1 MKKNNRIV
9 IVGGGS
15 AGWMAAAAL
24 SNAFGSTKQI
34 TLIESDAIG
43 TVGVGEATIPAV
55 KSFNKLLGID
65 EAEFLKTT
73 QGTFKLGIQFE
84 NWGAQGDV
92 YMHPFGLV
100 GKDSWMANF
109 QHFWLKARRMGIAH
123 SYFDYSLNI
132 RAATNNKFLI
142 DPNSGVDYA
151 YHFDAG
157 LYAAYLRKYSEAR
170 GVLRI
175 EGMIDSVQTRAED
188 GFIESVTLRSGEL
201 IAGDIFIDCSGFR
214 ALLIEHT
221 LHTGVEDWSHWLP
234 CDRAI
239 AVQTESVAEPIPYTR
254 SIAHHC
260 GWQWRIPLQHRVG
273 NGLVYCSRYISDE
286 DAKQLLLA
294 NLEGETRT
302 EPRLIKFKTGRALK
316 QWNKNCIAIGLSSGF
331 LEPLESTSL
340 HLIQTGIVRLIRMFP
355 GDEINP
361 AETDEY
367 NRQSRYEYERIRD
380 FIILHYHVTQRNDS
394 PFWNFCRTMDIPETL
409 ARKIQVYKN
418 TTNVFKEQD
427 ELFHEGSWQQV
438 MLGQGITP
446 TDYHPVVDKLSA
458 EELQR
463 LMQSIENEHNQ
474 CLARFPSHQQFID
487 HYCKAHSQVQA

>member
-24 SNAFGSTKQI
+24 SNAFGATQQI

-65 EAEFLKTT
+65 EAEFLKAT

-109 QHFWLKARRMGIAH
+109 QHFWLKANRLGIAK

-132 RAATNNKFLI
+132 RAAASNKFLI

-157 LYAAYLRKYSEAR
+157 LYARFLRSYSEAR
-170 GVLRI
+170 GVLRT
-175 EGMIDSVQTRAED
+175 EGLVRSVQTQMES
-188 GFIESVTLRSGEL
+188 GFIESVTLESGEV
-201 IAGDIFIDCSGFR
+201 INGDIFIDCSGFR
-214 ALLIEHT
+214 ALLIEQT
-221 LHTGVEDWSHWLP
+221 LHTGFEDWSHWLP
-234 CDRAI
+234 CDRAL
-239 AVQTESVAEPIPYTR
+239 AVQTESVGEPAPYTR
-254 SIAHHC
+254 SIAHAS

-273 NGLVYCSRYISDE
+273 NGLVYCSRYLNDE
-286 DAKQLLLA
+286 DAKKLLL
-294 NLEGETRT
+294 NNIEGNPRS
-302 EPRLIKFKTGRALK
+302 EPRLIKFRTGRALK
-316 QWNKNCIAIGLSSGF
+316 QWNKNCIALGLASGF

-355 GDEINP
+355 SENINS
-361 AETDEY
+361 AEVDEY
-367 NRQSRYEYERIRD
+367 NRQSSYEYERIRD
-380 FIILHYHVTQRNDS
+380 FIIVHYHVTQRNDS
-394 PFWNFCRTMDIPETL
+394 AFWNYCRTMSIPETL
-409 ARKIQVYKN
+409 ARKIELYKK
-418 TTNVFKEQD
+418 TTSVFKEQD

-438 MLGQGITP
+438 MLGQGIRP
-446 TDYHPVVDKLSA
+446 QAYHPVVDKLSDD
-458 EELQR
+458 ELLR
-463 LMQSIENEHNQ
+463 LMNGIEKEHNQ
-474 CLARFPSHQQFID
+474 YVAQFPSHQQFID
-487 HYCKAHSQVQA
+487 HYCKAISPSN

>member
-1 MKKNNRIV
+1 MKKIEKII

-15 AGWMAAAAL
+15 AGWMSAAAL
-24 SNAFGSTKQI
+24 SNAFGATKKI
-34 TLIESDAIG
+34 VLVESETIG

-65 EAEFLKTT
+65 EAEFMRNT

-84 NWGAQGDV
+84 NWGAKGDI

-109 QHFWLKARRMGIAH
+109 QHFWLKAKRMEIAK

-132 RAATNNKFLI
+132 RAANSNKFLI

-157 LYAAYLRKYSEAR
+157 LYANYLRKYSEVR
-170 GVLRI
+170 GVVRI
-175 EGMIDSVQTRAED
+175 EGLIDKVHTRAEN
-188 GFIESVTLRSGEL
+188 GFIQSIQLSSGEVVE
-201 IAGDIFIDCSGFR
+201 GDIFIDCSGFR

-221 LHTGVEDWSHWLP
+221 LHTGFEDWSHWLP
-234 CDRAI
+234 CDRAV
-239 AVQTESVAEPIPYTR
+239 AVQTESVGEPIPYTR
-254 SIAHHC
+254 SIAHHI
-260 GWQWRIPLQHRVG
+260 GWQWLIPLQHRVG

-286 DAKQLLLA
+286 DAKKLLLE
-294 NLEGETRT
+294 NLEGTVRT
-302 EPRLIKFKTGRALK
+302 EPRLIKFKTGRAIK

-355 GDEINP
+355 SDEINQS
-361 AETDEY
+361 EIDEY
-367 NRQSRYEYERIRD
+367 NRQSQFEYERIRD
-380 FIILHYHVTQRNDS
+380 FIILHYHVTQRTDS
-394 PFWNFCRTMDIPETL
+394 QFWNYCRTMSIPETL

-418 TTNVFKEQD
+418 TTSVFKEQD

-446 TDYHPVVDKLSA
+446 DTYHPVVDKLSDD
-458 EELQR
+458 ELVR
-463 LMQSIENEHNQ
+463 LMTSIENEHNQ
-474 CLARFPSHQQFID
+474 RLAQFPSHQQFID
-487 HYCKAHSQVQA
+487 HYCKSVAP

>member
-1 MKKNNRIV
+1 MKKNETII

-15 AGWMAAAAL
+15 AGWMSAAAL
-24 SNAFGSTKQI
+24 SNAFGATKKI
-34 TLIESDAIG
+34 ILIESDAIG

-65 EAEFLKTT
+65 EAEFLKVT

-84 NWGAQGDV
+84 NWGAQGDA

-109 QHFWLKARRMGIAH
+109 QHFWLKAKRKGMAK

-132 RAATNNKFLI
+132 RAAYNNKFFI

-157 LYAAYLRKYSEAR
+157 LYAAYLRQYSEAR
-170 GVLRI
+170 GVQRI
-175 EGMIDSVQTRAED
+175 EGMIDAVQTRSED
-188 GFIESVTLRSGEL
+188 GFIQSVSLASGDT
-201 IAGDIFIDCSGFR
+201 ITGDIFIDCSGFR

-234 CDRAI
+234 CDRAL
-239 AVQTESVAEPIPYTR
+239 AVQTESAGEPIPYTR
-254 SIAHHC
+254 SIAHQS

-273 NGLVYCSRYISDE
+273 NGLVYCSRYLGDDE
-286 DAKQLLLA
+286 AKKLLLE
-294 NLEGETRT
+294 NLEGEPRT

-355 GDEINP
+355 GDEINQS
-361 AETDEY
+361 EIDEY
-367 NRQSRYEYERIRD
+367 NRQSQFEYERIRD
-380 FIILHYHVTQRNDS
+380 FIILHYCVTRRSDS
-394 PFWNFCRTMDIPETL
+394 PFWNYCRTMAIPETL

-418 TTNVFKEQD
+418 TTSVFKEQD

-446 TDYHPVVDKLSA
+446 QGYHPVVDKLSDD
-458 EELQR
+458 ELLR
-463 LMQSIENEHNQ
+463 LMNSIEKEHDHS
-474 CLARFPSHQQFID
+474 LARFPSHQQFID
-487 HYCKAHSQVQA
+487 HYCKASTP

>member
-1 MKKNNRIV
+1 MKKNETII

-15 AGWMAAAAL
+15 AGWMTAAAL
-24 SNAFGSTKQI
+24 SNAFGATKKI
-34 TLIESDAIG
+34 ILIESDAIG

-55 KSFNKLLGID
+55 KSFNTLLGID
-65 EAEFLKTT
+65 EAEFMRNT

-84 NWGAQGDV
+84 NWGAQGDS

-109 QHFWLKARRMGIAH
+109 QHFWLKAKRKGVAK

-132 RAATNNKFLI
+132 RAAYSNKFFI
-142 DPNSGVDYA
+142 DSNSGVDYA

-170 GVLRI
+170 GVVRI
-175 EGMIDSVQTRAED
+175 EGMIDQVQTRSD
-188 GFIESVTLRSGEL
+188 NGFIESVSLTSGET

-221 LHTGVEDWSHWLP
+221 LHTGFEDWSHWLP
-234 CDRAI
+234 CDRAV
-239 AVQTESVAEPIPYTR
+239 AVQTESVGEPVPYTR
-254 SIAHHC
+254 SIAHQS

-273 NGLVYCSRYISDE
+273 NGLVYCSRYLSDD
-286 DAKQLLLA
+286 DAKKLLLE
-294 NLEGETRT
+294 NLEGAPRA

-355 GDEINP
+355 GDEINQS
-361 AETDEY
+361 EIDEY
-367 NRQSRYEYERIRD
+367 NRQSQFEYERIRD
-380 FIILHYHVTQRNDS
+380 FIILHYCVTQRTDS
-394 PFWNFCRTMDIPETL
+394 PFWNYCRTMDIPETL

-418 TTNVFKEQD
+418 TTSVFKEQD

-446 TDYHPVVDKLSA
+446 QDYHPVVDKLSDD
-458 EELQR
+458 ELMR
-463 LMQSIENEHNQ
+463 LMNSIEKEHDQ
-474 CLARFPSHQQFID
+474 YLIRFPSHQQFIN
-487 HYCKAHSQVQA
+487 HYCSASAP

>member
-1 MKKNNRIV
+1 MKKNERIV

-24 SNAFGSTKQI
+24 SNAFGSTKKI

-84 NWGAQGDV
+84 NWGERGDV

-109 QHFWLKARRMGIAH
+109 QHFWLKASRMGVAK

-132 RAATNNKFLI
+132 RTAKENKCFI
-142 DPNSGVDYA
+142 DPNSGLDYA

-157 LYAAYLRKYSEAR
+157 LYARYLRQYSEVR
-170 GVLRI
+170 GVTRI
-175 EGMIDSVQTRAED
+175 EGLIDSVQTRSED
-188 GFIESVTLRSGEL
+188 GFIESVTMQTGE
-201 IAGDIFIDCSGFR
+201 IIEGDIFVDCSGFR

-221 LHTGVEDWSHWLP
+221 LHTGFEDWSHWLP
-234 CDRAI
+234 CDRAL
-239 AVQTESVAEPIPYTR
+239 AVQTESVGEPVPYTR
-254 SIAHHC
+254 SIAHAS

-286 DAKQLLLA
+286 DAKKLLLD
-294 NLEGETRT
+294 NLDGTVRT
-302 EPRLIKFKTGRALK
+302 EPRLIKFRTGRAIK

-355 GDEINP
+355 GDAINQSEI
-361 AETDEY
+361 DEY

-380 FIILHYHVTQRNDS
+380 FIILHYHVTQRSDS
-394 PFWNFCRTMDIPETL
+394 PFWNYCRTMSIPDTL
-409 ARKIQVYKN
+409 ARKIDVYKN
-418 TTNVFKEQD
+418 TTSVFKEQD

-446 TDYHPVVDKLSA
+446 TGYHPVVDKLSDD
-458 EELQR
+458 ELIR
-463 LMQSIENEHNQ
+463 LLKSIEKEHDQ
-474 CLARFPSHQQFID
+474 YLSRFPTHQQFID
-487 HYCKAHSQVQA
+487 HYCKAIMP

>member
-1 MKKNNRIV
+1 MKNNQRII

-15 AGWMAAAAL
+15 AGWMSAAAL
-24 SNAFGSTKQI
+24 SNAFGNTRQI

-84 NWGAQGDV
+84 NWGALGDV

-109 QHFWLKARRMGIAH
+109 QHFWLKAHRLGIAKK
-123 SYFDYSLNI
+123 YFDYSLNI
-132 RAATNNKFLI
+132 RTANENKCMI
-142 DPNSGVDYA
+142 DPNTGLDYA

-157 LYAAYLRKYSEAR
+157 LYARYLRTYSEAR
-170 GVLRI
+170 GVKRI
-175 EGMIDSVQTRAED
+175 EGMIDAVQTRSED
-188 GFIESVTLRSGEL
+188 GFIQSLTLKSGEL

-214 ALLIEHT
+214 ALLIEQT
-221 LHTGVEDWSHWLP
+221 LHTGFEDWSHWLP
-234 CDRAI
+234 CDRAL
-239 AVQTESVAEPIPYTR
+239 AVQTESVGEPVPYTR
-254 SIAHHC
+254 SIAHTI

-286 DAKQLLLA
+286 EAKKLLLE
-294 NLEGETRT
+294 NLDGVMRT
-302 EPRLIKFKTGRALK
+302 EPRLIKFRTGRALK
-316 QWNKNCIAIGLSSGF
+316 QWNKNCISIGLASGF

-355 GDEINP
+355 GETINQTEI
-361 AETDEY
+361 DEY
-367 NRQSRYEYERIRD
+367 NRHSRYEYERIRD

-394 PFWNFCRTMDIPETL
+394 AFWNYCRTMSIPETL
-409 ARKIQVYKN
+409 ERKINIYKN
-418 TTNVFKEQD
+418 TTSVFKEQD

-446 TDYHPVVDKLSA
+446 AGYHPVVDKLSD

-463 LMQSIENEHNQ
+463 LMSSIENEHNQ
-474 CLARFPSHQQFID
+474 YLARFPSHQQFIN
-487 HYCKAHSQVQA
+487 HYCKAGVPD

>member
-1 MKKNNRIV
+1 MKKNEKII

-24 SNAFGSTKQI
+24 SNAFGATKKI
-34 TLIESDAIG
+34 VLIESETIG

-65 EAEFLKTT
+65 EAEFMRNT

-84 NWGAQGDV
+84 NWGAEGDA

-109 QHFWLKARRMGIAH
+109 QHFWLKAKGMGVAK

-132 RAATNNKFLI
+132 RTAISDKFFI

-170 GVLRI
+170 GVVRI
-175 EGMIDSVQTRAED
+175 EGLIDKVQTHADD
-188 GFIESVTLRSGEL
+188 GFIQSITLNSGEA
-201 IAGDIFIDCSGFR
+201 IAGDIFVDCSGFR

-221 LHTGVEDWSHWLP
+221 LHTGFEDWSHWLP

-239 AVQTESVAEPIPYTR
+239 AVQTESVGEPIPYTR
-254 SIAHHC
+254 SIAHQS

-273 NGLVYCSRYISDE
+273 NGLVYCSRYINDE
-286 DAKQLLLA
+286 DAKKLLLE
-294 NLEGETRT
+294 NLEGTTRT
-302 EPRLIKFKTGRALK
+302 EPRLIKFRTGRAIK

-355 GDEINP
+355 GDGINQS
-361 AETDEY
+361 EVDEY
-367 NRQSRYEYERIRD
+367 NRQSQFEYERIRD
-380 FIILHYHVTQRNDS
+380 FIILHYHVTQRTDS
-394 PFWNFCRTMDIPETL
+394 PFWNYCRTMSIPETL

-418 TTNVFKEQD
+418 TTSVFKEQD

-438 MLGQGITP
+438 MLGQGIIP
-446 TDYHPVVDKLSA
+446 NAYHPVVDKLSD
-458 EELQR
+458 EELVR
-463 LMQSIENEHNQ
+463 LLASIEKEHDQ
-474 CLARFPSHQQFID
+474 YLARFPSHQQFLD
-487 HYCKAHSQVQA
+487 HYCKASRP

>member
-24 SNAFGSTKQI
+24 SNAFGATQQI
-34 TLIESDAIG
+34 TLIESEAIG

-84 NWGAQGDV
+84 NWGAKGDV

-109 QHFWLKARRMGIAH
+109 QHFWLKAKRMGVAK

-132 RAATNNKFLI
+132 RTAKANKCMI
-142 DPNSGVDYA
+142 DPNSGLDYA

-170 GVLRI
+170 GVKRI
-175 EGMIDSVQTRAED
+175 EGFIESVQTRDD
-188 GFIESVTLRSGEL
+188 GFIESVKLQ
-201 IAGDIFIDCSGFR
+201 AGDIIAGELFIDCSGFR

-221 LHTGVEDWSHWLP
+221 LHTGFEDWSHWLP
-234 CDRAI
+234 CDRAL
-239 AVQTESVAEPIPYTR
+239 AVQTESVGEPIPYTR
-254 SIAHHC
+254 SIAHAI

-273 NGLVYCSRYISDE
+273 NGLVYCSRYSSDE
-286 DAKQLLLA
+286 DAKKLLLE
-294 NLEGETRT
+294 NVEGEVRT
-302 EPRLIKFKTGRALK
+302 EPRLIKFRTGRALK

-355 GDEINP
+355 GDAINQTEI
-361 AETDEY
+361 DEY

-380 FIILHYHVTQRNDS
+380 FIILHYHVTQRSDS
-394 PFWNFCRTMDIPETL
+394 AFWNYCRSMSIPETL
-409 ARKIQVYKN
+409 ARKIAVYKN
-418 TTNVFKEQD
+418 TTSVFKEQD

-438 MLGQGITP
+438 MLGQGITS
-446 TDYHPVVDKLSA
+446 TAYHPVVDKLSD
-458 EELQR
+458 EELVK
-463 LMQSIENEHNQ
+463 LMNSIENEHNQ
-474 CLARFPSHQQFID
+474 YLARFPSHQQFIN
-487 HYCKAHSQVQA
+487 HYCKAIAPG

>member
-1 MKKNNRIV
+1 MKKIETII

-15 AGWMAAAAL
+15 AGWMSAAAL
-24 SNAFGSTKQI
+24 SNAFATTKKI
-34 TLIESDAIG
+34 ILIESEAIG

-65 EAEFLKTT
+65 EAEFMRTT

-84 NWGAQGDV
+84 NWGAIGDR

-109 QHFWLKARRMGIAH
+109 QHFWLKAHRMGMAK

-132 RAATNNKFLI
+132 RSANSNKFLI
-142 DPNSGVDYA
+142 DSHSGVDYA

-170 GVLRI
+170 GVVRVEGLIDKVNTCPNDGAIQSVMLNSGEVI
-175 EGMIDSVQTRAED
+175 EGD
-188 GFIESVTLRSGEL
+188 F
-201 IAGDIFIDCSGFR
+201 FIDCSGFR
-214 ALLIEHT
+214 ALLIEHA
-221 LHTGVEDWSHWLP
+221 LHTGFEDWSHWLP
-234 CDRAI
+234 CDRAV
-239 AVQTESVAEPIPYTR
+239 AVQTESVGEPIPYTR
-254 SIAHHC
+254 SIAHPV

-273 NGLVYCSRYISDE
+273 NGLVYCSRYINDD
-286 DAKQLLLA
+286 DAKKLLLE
-294 NLEGETRT
+294 NLEGVVRT
-302 EPRLIKFKTGRALK
+302 APRLIKFRTGRAIK
-316 QWNKNCIAIGLSSGF
+316 QWNKNCVAIGLSSGF

-355 GDEINP
+355 GGEINQS
-361 AETDEY
+361 EVDEY
-367 NRQSRYEYERIRD
+367 NRHSQYEYERIRD

-394 PFWNFCRTMDIPETL
+394 AFWNYCRTMSIPETL
-409 ARKIQVYKN
+409 ARKINVYKN
-418 TTNVFKEQD
+418 TTSVFKEQD

-446 TDYHPVVDKLSA
+446 KSYHPVVDKLSDD
-458 EELQR
+458 ELTR
-463 LMQSIENEHNQ
+463 LLQSIEKEHDQ
-474 CLARFPSHQQFID
+474 RLAQFPSHQQFID
-487 HYCKAHSQVQA
+487 HYCKAE

>member
-1 MKKNNRIV
+1 MKNNQRII

-24 SNAFGSTKQI
+24 SNAFGTTKKI
-34 TLIESDAIG
+34 ILIESDAIG

-65 EAEFLKTT
+65 EAEFMRNT

-84 NWGAQGDV
+84 NWGAKGDV

-109 QHFWLKARRMGIAH
+109 QHFWLKAKGLGVAK

-132 RAATNNKFLI
+132 RTANSNKFFI

-157 LYAAYLRKYSEAR
+157 LYAAYLRKYSEVR
-170 GVLRI
+170 GVERI
-175 EGMIDSVQTRAED
+175 EGLIDTVQTYPD
-188 GFIESVTLRSGEL
+188 NGFIQSVTLNSGQTIE
-201 IAGDIFIDCSGFR
+201 GDIFVDCSGFR
-214 ALLIEHT
+214 ELLIEYT
-221 LHTGVEDWSHWLP
+221 LHTGFEDWSHWLP
-234 CDRAI
+234 CDRAV
-239 AVQTESVAEPIPYTR
+239 AVQTESVGEPIPYTR
-254 SIAHHC
+254 SIAHQS

-286 DAKQLLLA
+286 DAKKLLLE
-294 NLEGETRT
+294 NLEGTVRT
-302 EPRLIKFKTGRALK
+302 EPRLIKFRTGRTLK
-316 QWNKNCIAIGLSSGF
+316 QWNKNCIAIGLASGF

-355 GDEINP
+355 GDGINQ
-361 AETDEY
+361 AEVDEY
-367 NRQSRYEYERIRD
+367 NRQSLFEYERIRD
-380 FIILHYHVTQRNDS
+380 FIILHYHVTQRSDS
-394 PFWNFCRTMDIPETL
+394 PFWNYCRTMSIPDTL

-418 TTNVFKEQD
+418 TTSVFKEQD

-446 TDYHPVVDKLSA
+446 HSYHPVVDKLSN
-458 EELQR
+458 EELVR
-463 LMQSIENEHNQ
+463 LLASIEKEHDQ
-474 CLARFPSHQQFID
+474 YLARFPSHQQFID
-487 HYCKAHSQVQA
+487 HYCKAEY

>member
-1 MKKNNRIV
+1 MKNNQRII

-24 SNAFGSTKQI
+24 SNAFGTTKKI
-34 TLIESDAIG
+34 ILIESDAIG

-65 EAEFLKTT
+65 EAEFMRNT

-109 QHFWLKARRMGIAH
+109 QHFWLKANRMGVAK

-132 RAATNNKFLI
+132 RTANSDKFFI

-157 LYAAYLRKYSEAR
+157 LYAAYLRKYSEVR
-170 GVLRI
+170 GVVRI
-175 EGMIDSVQTRAED
+175 EGLIDTVQTHTD
-188 GFIESVTLRSGEL
+188 NGFIQSVTLNSGQTIE
-201 IAGDIFIDCSGFR
+201 GDIFVDCSGFR

-221 LHTGVEDWSHWLP
+221 LHTGFEDWSHWLP
-234 CDRAI
+234 CDRAV
-239 AVQTESVAEPIPYTR
+239 AVQTESVSEPIPYTR
-254 SIAHHC
+254 SIAHQS

-273 NGLVYCSRYISDE
+273 NGLVYCSRYLNDE
-286 DAKQLLLA
+286 DAKKLLLG
-294 NLEGETRT
+294 NLDGATRT
-302 EPRLIKFKTGRALK
+302 EPRLIKFRTGRAIK

-355 GDEINP
+355 GDDINQS
-361 AETDEY
+361 EVEEY
-367 NRQSRYEYERIRD
+367 NRQSQFEYERIRD
-380 FIILHYHVTQRNDS
+380 FIILHYHVTQRTDS
-394 PFWNFCRTMDIPETL
+394 PFWNYCRTMSIPDTL
-409 ARKIQVYKN
+409 ARKVQVYKN
-418 TTNVFKEQD
+418 TTSVFKEQD

-446 TDYHPVVDKLSA
+446 RSYHPVVDKLSDD
-458 EELQR
+458 ELVR
-463 LMQSIENEHNQ
+463 LLKSIEKEHDQ
-474 CLARFPSHQQFID
+474 YLARFPSHQQFID
-487 HYCKAHSQVQA
+487 HYCKALAP

>member
-24 SNAFGSTKQI
+24 SNAFGATQQI
-34 TLIESDAIG
+34 TLIESEAIG

-109 QHFWLKARRMGIAH
+109 QHFWLKAKRMGVAK

-132 RAATNNKFLI
+132 RTAKANKCMI
-142 DPNSGVDYA
+142 DPNSGLDYA

-170 GVLRI
+170 GVKRI
-175 EGMIDSVQTRAED
+175 E
-188 GFIESVTLRSGEL
+188 GFIESVQTRDDGSIESVKLQ
-201 IAGDIFIDCSGFR
+201 AGDIIAGELFIDCSGFR

-221 LHTGVEDWSHWLP
+221 LHTGFEDWSHWLP
-234 CDRAI
+234 CDRAL
-239 AVQTESVAEPIPYTR
+239 AVQTESVGEPIPYTR
-254 SIAHHC
+254 SIAHSA

-273 NGLVYCSRYISDE
+273 NGLVYCSRYSSDE
-286 DAKQLLLA
+286 DAKKLLLE
-294 NLEGETRT
+294 NVEGEVRT
-302 EPRLIKFKTGRALK
+302 EPRLIKFRTGRALK

-355 GDEINP
+355 GDAINQTEI
-361 AETDEY
+361 DEY

-380 FIILHYHVTQRNDS
+380 FIILHYHVTQRSDS
-394 PFWNFCRTMDIPETL
+394 AFWNYCRRMSIPETL
-409 ARKIQVYKN
+409 ARKIEVYKN
-418 TTNVFKEQD
+418 TTSVFKEQD

-446 TDYHPVVDKLSA
+446 TAYHPVVDKLSD
-458 EELQR
+458 EELVK
-463 LMQSIENEHNQ
+463 LMNSIENEHNQ
-474 CLARFPSHQQFID
+474 YLARFPSHQQFID
-487 HYCKAHSQVQA
+487 QYCKAEVPE

>member
-1 MKKNNRIV
+1 MKKNNHIV

-24 SNAFGSTKQI
+24 SNAFGATKQI

-84 NWGAQGDV
+84 NWGAQGDI

-109 QHFWLKARRMGIAH
+109 QHFWLKAKRMGIAK

-132 RAATNNKFLI
+132 RTAKANKCMI
-142 DPNSGVDYA
+142 DPNSGLDYA

-170 GVLRI
+170 GVKRI
-175 EGMIDSVQTRAED
+175 EGLIDSVQTRSDD
-188 GFIESVTLRSGEL
+188 GFIESVKLQAGEV
-201 IAGDIFIDCSGFR
+201 IAGDIFVDCSGFR

-221 LHTGVEDWSHWLP
+221 LHTGFEDWSHWLP

-239 AVQTESVAEPIPYTR
+239 AVQTESVGEPFPYTR
-254 SIAHHC
+254 SIAHAI

-273 NGLVYCSRYISDE
+273 NGLVYCSRYISD
-286 DAKQLLLA
+286 DNAKKLLLE
-294 NLEGETRT
+294 NLDGVVRT
-302 EPRLIKFKTGRALK
+302 EPRLIKFRTGRAIK

-355 GDEINP
+355 GDEINQS
-361 AETDEY
+361 EIDEY

-380 FIILHYHVTQRNDS
+380 FIILHYHVTQRSDS
-394 PFWNFCRTMDIPETL
+394 AFWNYCRTMSIPETL
-409 ARKIQVYKN
+409 ARKIEVYKN
-418 TTNVFKEQD
+418 TTSVFKEQD

-446 TDYHPVVDKLSA
+446 TDYHPVVDKLSDD
-458 EELQR
+458 ELAK
-463 LMQSIENEHNQ
+463 LMNSIENEHNQ
-474 CLARFPSHQQFID
+474 YLARFPSHQQFID
-487 HYCKAHSQVQA
+487 HYCKAVVPD

>member
-1 MKKNNRIV
+1 MKKNEKII

-24 SNAFGSTKQI
+24 SNAFGATKKI
-34 TLIESDAIG
+34 ILIESDAIG

-65 EAEFLKTT
+65 EAEFMRNT

-84 NWGAQGDV
+84 NWGAKGDV

-109 QHFWLKARRMGIAH
+109 QHFWLKANRMGVAK

-132 RAATNNKFLI
+132 RAANSNKFFI

-157 LYAAYLRKYSEAR
+157 LYAAYLRKYSEVR
-170 GVLRI
+170 GVERI
-175 EGMIDSVQTRAED
+175 EGVIDTVQTCPD
-188 GFIESVTLRSGEL
+188 SGFIQSVNLNSGQT
-201 IAGDIFIDCSGFR
+201 IDGDIFVDCSGFR

-221 LHTGVEDWSHWLP
+221 LHTGFEDWSHWLP

-239 AVQTESVAEPIPYTR
+239 AVQTESAGEPIPYTR
-254 SIAHHC
+254 SIAHQS
-260 GWQWRIPLQHRVG
+260 GWQWCIPLQHRVG
-273 NGLVYCSRYISDE
+273 NGLVYCSRYISDD
-286 DAKQLLLA
+286 DAKKLLLE
-294 NLEGETRT
+294 NLEGTTRT
-302 EPRLIKFKTGRALK
+302 EPRLIKFRTGRALK
-316 QWNKNCIAIGLSSGF
+316 QWNKNCIAIGLASGF

-355 GDEINP
+355 GDSINQS
-361 AETDEY
+361 EVDEY
-367 NRQSRYEYERIRD
+367 NRQSQFEYERIRD
-380 FIILHYHVTQRNDS
+380 FIILHYHITQRTDS
-394 PFWNFCRTMDIPETL
+394 PFWNYCRTMSIPDTL
-409 ARKIQVYKN
+409 ARKIQGYKN
-418 TTNVFKEQD
+418 TTSVFKEQD

-446 TDYHPVVDKLSA
+446 QSYHPVVDKLSDD
-458 EELQR
+458 ELVR
-463 LMQSIENEHNQ
+463 LLNSIEKEHEQ
-474 CLARFPSHQQFID
+474 YLARFPSHQQFLD
-487 HYCKAHSQVQA
+487 HYCKAFAP

>member
-1 MKKNNRIV
+1 MKNNQRII

-15 AGWMAAAAL
+15 AGWMSAAAL
-24 SNAFGSTKQI
+24 SNAFGNTKQI
-34 TLIESDAIG
+34 ILIESEAIG

-84 NWGAQGDV
+84 NWGALGDV

-109 QHFWLKARRMGIAH
+109 QHFWLKAHRLGIAK

-132 RAATNNKFLI
+132 RASNENKCMI
-142 DPNSGVDYA
+142 DPNTGLDYA

-157 LYAAYLRKYSEAR
+157 LYARYLRTYSEAR
-170 GVLRI
+170 GVKRI
-175 EGMIDSVQTRAED
+175 EGMVEHVQTRSED
-188 GFIESVTLRSGEL
+188 GFIQSLTLKSGE
-201 IAGDIFIDCSGFR
+201 IIEGDIFVDCSGFR
-214 ALLIEHT
+214 ALLIEQT
-221 LHTGVEDWSHWLP
+221 LHTGFEDWSHWLP
-234 CDRAI
+234 CDRAL
-239 AVQTESVAEPIPYTR
+239 AVQTESVGEPVPYTR
-254 SIAHHC
+254 STAHKI

-286 DAKQLLLA
+286 DAKKLLIE
-294 NLEGETRT
+294 NLQGTMRM
-302 EPRLIKFKTGRALK
+302 EPRLIKFRTGRAIK
-316 QWNKNCIAIGLSSGF
+316 QWNKNCISIGLSSGF

-355 GDEINP
+355 GETINQSEI
-361 AETDEY
+361 DEY
-367 NRQSRYEYERIRD
+367 NRHSKYEYERIRD

-394 PFWNFCRTMDIPETL
+394 AFWNYCRTMSIPETL
-409 ARKIQVYKN
+409 ERKINVYKN
-418 TTNVFKEQD
+418 TTSVFKEQD

-446 TDYHPVVDKLSA
+446 ADYHPVVDKLSDD
-458 EELQR
+458 ELQR
-463 LMQSIENEHNQ
+463 LINSIESEHNQ
-474 CLARFPSHQQFID
+474 YLMRFPSHQQFID
-487 HYCKAHSQVQA
+487 HYCKANMPD

>member
-24 SNAFGSTKQI
+24 SNAFGATQQI
-34 TLIESDAIG
+34 TLIESEAIG

-109 QHFWLKARRMGIAH
+109 QHFWLKAKRMGVAK

-132 RAATNNKFLI
+132 RTAKANKCMI
-142 DPNSGVDYA
+142 DPNSGLDYA

-170 GVLRI
+170 GVKRI
-175 EGMIDSVQTRAED
+175 EGFIESLQTRDD
-188 GFIESVTLRSGEL
+188 GFIESVKLQ
-201 IAGDIFIDCSGFR
+201 AGDIIAGELFIDCSGFR

-221 LHTGVEDWSHWLP
+221 LHTGFEDWSHWLP
-234 CDRAI
+234 CDRAL
-239 AVQTESVAEPIPYTR
+239 AVQTESVGEPIPYTR
-254 SIAHHC
+254 SIAHSA

-273 NGLVYCSRYISDE
+273 NGLVYCSRYSSDE
-286 DAKQLLLA
+286 DAKKLLLE
-294 NLEGETRT
+294 NVEGEVRT
-302 EPRLIKFKTGRALK
+302 EPRLIKFRTGRALK

-355 GDEINP
+355 GDAINQTEI
-361 AETDEY
+361 DEY

-380 FIILHYHVTQRNDS
+380 FIILHYHVTQRSDS
-394 PFWNFCRTMDIPETL
+394 AFWNYCRSMSIPETL
-409 ARKIQVYKN
+409 ARKIAVYKN
-418 TTNVFKEQD
+418 TTSVFKEQD

-446 TDYHPVVDKLSA
+446 TAYHPVVYTLSDEA
-458 EELQR
+458 LLKR
-463 LMQSIENEHNQ
+463 MNFIENEHNQ
-474 CLARFPSHQQFID
+474 YRARFPSHQQFIN
-487 HYCKAHSQVQA
+487 HYCKAIAPG

>member
-1 MKKNNRIV
+1 MNKNNRIV

-24 SNAFGSTKQI
+24 SNAFGTTKKI

-109 QHFWLKARRMGIAH
+109 QHFWLKANRLGIAK

-132 RAATNNKFLI
+132 RTATANKCFI
-142 DPNSGVDYA
+142 DPSSGLDYA

-157 LYAAYLRKYSEAR
+157 LYARFLRSYSEAR
-170 GVLRI
+170 GVTRI
-175 EGMIDSVQTRAED
+175 EGMIQSVQTAPD
-188 GFIESVTLRSGEL
+188 NGFIESVTLQSGEV

-221 LHTGVEDWSHWLP
+221 LHTGFEDWSHWLP
-234 CDRAI
+234 CDRAL
-239 AVQTESVAEPIPYTR
+239 AVQTESVGEPAPYTR
-254 SIAHHC
+254 SIAHAS

-273 NGLVYCSRYISDE
+273 NGLVYCSRYLSDE
-286 DAKQLLLA
+286 DAKTLLLE
-294 NLEGETRT
+294 NIVGNPRT
-302 EPRLIKFKTGRALK
+302 EPRLIKFRTGRALK
-316 QWNKNCIAIGLSSGF
+316 QWNKNCIALGLASGF

-355 GDEINP
+355 SDHINP
-361 AETDEY
+361 AEVDEY
-367 NRQSRYEYERIRD
+367 NRQSCYEYERIRD

-394 PFWNFCRTMDIPETL
+394 DFWNYCRTMSIPETL
-409 ARKIQVYKN
+409 ARKIELYKK
-418 TTNVFKEQD
+418 TTSVFKEQD

-446 TDYHPVVDKLSA
+446 QAYHPVVDKLSGD
-458 EELQR
+458 ELQR
-463 LMQSIENEHNQ
+463 LMNSIEKEHDQ
-474 CLARFPSHQQFID
+474 YVAQFPSHQQFID
-487 HYCKAHSQVQA
+487 RYCKAIPPAN